1 MPHEDAAS
9 THSNAPLPR
18 RFERRRRAMIAQR
31 RRRKIQA
38 LLAGGLVLGVGASAT
53 VAAWTDQE
61 DASGEFQAGVFGIE
75 ANVNGTW
82 NSEGQMQFD
91 STNMYPGQDVYA
103 SVSIRSSPD
112 TTMDGE
118 ITVAP
123 SETTGALAEHLSYR
137 VAVPGED
144 SSPECGPSSFDPS
157 GAALVPLSNPPE
169 TNDPHEVSSA
179 GQNVVEYCFHVHL
192 DENTPNAMQ
201 GESTRHTWVW
211 NATSIDDS

>member
-1 MPHEDAAS
+1 MDSSQSLESRGSAG
-9 THSNAPLPR
+9 
-18 RFERRRRAMIAQR
+18 RRRRANTVR
-31 RRRKIQA
+31 RRRQVRA

-53 VAAWTDQE
+53 FAAWTDQE
-61 DASGEFQAGVFGIE
+61 DASGEFQAGIFGIE
-75 ANVNGTW
+75 ANVDGTW

-103 SVSIRSSPD
+103 SVLIRSSPD

-118 ITVAP
+118 VTIAS
-123 SETTGALAEHLSYR
+123 SETTGALAPHLNYR
-137 VAVPGED
+137 VAVPGES
-144 SSPECGPSSFDPS
+144 SSPECGPSSFGPN

-169 TNDPHEVSSA
+169 TNEPHVVSPA
-179 GQNVVEYCFHVHL
+179 GRNVVEYCFHVQL

-201 GESTRHTWVW
+201 GESTQHTWVW